1 MAKSIKKP
9 ISYKQKT
16 EADIQLKELQRQV
29 DYDTKDYTVEL
40 IVTKFDRGDFLFRN
54 IKEIIYGLIKI
65 IYKTAEISLEAYVL
79 L

>member
-40 IVTKFDRGDFLFRN
+40 IVTKFDRGDFFIPKYQRN
-54 IKEIIYGLIKI
+54 YIWTDKNHL
-65 IYKTAEISLEAYVL
+65 
-79 L
+79 